1 MEILQGKT
9 IGWVIT
15 GSFCTIDAV
24 LPQMKRLKESGAK
37 VCPIFSKHV
46 STLDTRFN
54 QAQEVRRKVTEICGA
69 EIIDT
74 LPKAEPIGPQK
85 LLDAIIVAPCT
96 GNTLAKLANSITDTT
111 ATLAVKAH
119 LRNQRPVIL
128 ALASNDALAG
138 NAKNLGI
145 LLNAKHYYFVP
156 FGQDGAKTKS
166 NSMQAHFASIVP
178 TIEGALAG
186 KQIRPMLLGAG
197 ECLKD
202 E

>member
-1 MEILQGKT
+1 M
-9 IGWVIT
+9 
-15 GSFCTIDAV
+15 
-24 LPQMKRLKESGAK
+24 
-37 VCPIFSKHV
+37 
-46 STLDTRFN
+46 LDTRFN
-54 QAQEVRRKVTEICGA
+54 DAEEVRRKVTEICQT

-74 LPKAEPIGPQK
+74 LPKAEPIGPK
-85 LLDAIIVAPCT
+85 KRLDAIIVAPCT

-178 TIEGALAG
+178 TIEKALAG
-186 KQIRPMLLGAG
+186 KQIQPMLLGAG

>member
-1 MEILQGKT
+1 MY
-9 IGWVIT
+9 
-15 GSFCTIDAV
+15 
-24 LPQMKRLKESGAK
+24 KR
-37 VCPIFSKHV
+37 
-46 STLDTRFN
+46 
-54 QAQEVRRKVTEICGA
+54 Q
-69 EIIDT
+69 
-74 LPKAEPIGPQK
+74 
-85 LLDAIIVAPCT
+85 

-186 KQIRPMLLGAG
+186 KQIQPMLLGAG

>member
-1 MEILQGKT
+1 MENLQGKT

-24 LPQMKRLKESGAK
+24 LPQMKRLKERGAE
-37 VCPIFSKHV
+37 VCPIFSQHV
-46 STLDTRFN
+46 SELDTRFN
-54 QAQEVRRKVTEICGA
+54 TAQEVRHKVEEICQT
-69 EIIDT
+69 EVIDT
-74 LPKAEPIGPQK
+74 LPRAEPIGPQK
-85 LLDAIIVAPCT
+85 LLDAIVVAPCT

-119 LRNQRPVIL
+119 LRNQRPVVI

-156 FGQDGAKTKS
+156 FGQDGAETKS
-166 NSMQAHFASIVP
+166 NSLQAHFGSIVP
-178 TIEGALAG
+178 TIAEAIAG
-186 KQIRPMLLGAG
+186 KQIQPMILGAG
-197 ECLKD
+197 ECLKN